1 MKERK
6 REEMSTEITLIDK
19 TNNPNNNNIN
29 ILAKGKQEG
38 QKILQENDFFYEL
51 NEIMHDVKFRPFYD
65 KYFKDTSDTKTALLY
80 LKLYETLEKEYKERN
95 NKDIDEELLV
105 YMMKELMSNE
115 ITRKNI
121 MNSFNNYFNP
131 SNITKK
137 LYLLDVLEENGDE
150 RCESKF
156 SDYTLERKRR
166 SMPTKLDKI
175 SN

>member
-6 REEMSTEITLIDK
+6 KEEMSTEITLIDK
-19 TNNPNNNNIN
+19 TNNPNNIN
-29 ILAKGKQEG
+29 ILTKGKQEG

-121 MNSFNNYFNP
+121 MNEFNHYFNP
-131 SNITKK
+131 SNTTKK
-137 LYLLDVLEENGDE
+137 LYLLDVLPSKLLRLPEASNGV
-150 RCESKF
+150 
-156 SDYTLERKRR
+156 
-166 SMPTKLDKI
+166 
-175 SN
+175 

>member
-19 TNNPNNNNIN
+19 TNNPNNPNNPNNIN
-29 ILAKGKQEG
+29 ILTKGKQEG

-121 MNSFNNYFNP
+121 MNSFRIYFE
-131 SNITKK
+131 SN
-137 LYLLDVLEENGDE
+137 V
-150 RCESKF
+150 F
-156 SDYTLERKRR
+156 DYIYT
-166 SMPTKLDKI
+166 
-175 SN
+175 